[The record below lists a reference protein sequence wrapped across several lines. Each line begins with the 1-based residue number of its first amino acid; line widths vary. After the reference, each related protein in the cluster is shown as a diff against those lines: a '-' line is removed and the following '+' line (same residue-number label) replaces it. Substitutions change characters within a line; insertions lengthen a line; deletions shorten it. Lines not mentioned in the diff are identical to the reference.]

1 MENRIYFVIDMKS
14 FYASVEC
21 AERNLDPFKT
31 NLVVADDERGNGT
44 VCLAISPHMK
54 ALGVKNR
61 CRFYEIPKSIDFIV
75 AKPRMKLYIKYA
87 SEIYAIY
94 LKYIDKNDIHV
105 YSIDECFLD
114 VTDYL
119 KLYKTTAKAFA
130 KKLMNEIKETL
141 HIPSSCG
148 IGSNLFLAKVALD
161 ITAKKTKDG
170 IGVLDEESFKKT
182 LWEHVPITD
191 FWSISSG
198 ISSRL
203 EKYGIYTMKGIA
215 SCDEKILYNEFGIN
229 AELLIDHANGIEPC
243 LISDIKNFKP
253 KSTSISHSQI
263 LPCNYSFDEAKI
275 VLLEMIEN
283 GSLELAKQKLSTN
296 VLHIYIGYGDVKSDN
311 AKMSEKIKE
320 TTNNFKI
327 LSEYFSKMFEKIV
340 DKSRP
345 IRKIGF
351 AFASL
356 ADENLEVYDLF
367 TNTNKIKKEK
377 SVTKSVLLVKEK
389 FGKNA
394 ILRGTSFKEKA
405 TQRERNKMVGGHN
418 GE

>member
-1 MENRIYFVIDMKS
+1 MKNRIYFVIDMKS

-21 AERNLDPFKT
+21 AERGLDPFKT
-31 NLVVADDERGNGT
+31 NLVVADSERGKGT
-44 VCLAISPHMK
+44 VCLAITPHMK

-61 CRFYEIPKSIDFIV
+61 CRFYEIPKYIDFIV

-119 KLYKTTAKAFA
+119 KLYKTTAKSFA
-130 KKLMNEIKETL
+130 KKLMEEVSNFL
-141 HIPSSCG
+141 HVPSSCG

-170 IGVLDEESFKKT
+170 IGILDEESFKKT
-182 LWEHVPITD
+182 LWEHKPLTD
-191 FWSISSG
+191 FWG
-198 ISSRL
+198 ISHGISTRL
-203 EKYGIYTMKGIA
+203 EKFGISTMSGIA
-215 SCDEKILYNEFGIN
+215 SCDENVLYKEFGVN

-243 LISDIKNFKP
+243 LISDIKNFKA
-253 KSTSISHSQI
+253 KSTSISSSQI
-263 LPCNYSFDEAKI
+263 LPCNYSFNDAKI
-275 VLLEMIEN
+275 VLFEMIEN
-283 GSLELAKQKLSTN
+283 GCLDLAKQKLSTN
-296 VLHIYIGYGDVKSDN
+296 VLHLFIGYGDVKNDSV
-311 AKMSEKIKE
+311 KMSEKIKE

-327 LSEYFSKMFEKIV
+327 LIGYFDKMFEKIV

-351 AFASL
+351 AFANL

-377 SVTKSVLLVKEK
+377 KVADSVLLVKEK